1 MTNNLIIITCHC
13 NDSNKLNVLNENID
27 LLKSNGFNIL
37 LISHI
42 SIPFNIQQKVEYYI
56 FDKSNPIIYPPVRT
70 FRFWNTRAHPT
81 DKTKIIKLRS
91 NHPDYGWTVFNQ
103 FIKSSNFALDLNYS
117 YYSFINYDIS
127 LTDQI
132 IKTLKKPTSNFIVS
146 KVVDSNSETRWPSLV
161 FNIIK
166 KNNLIKLINKMSFND
181 YIKKEDN
188 GKGIFHS
195 AEDYWRVIISPFNY
209 ELFNDTIEDKID
221 FGTPFIFNQNIHN
234 DLFRIFFEKSDNPK
248 CLPRLFKQKKY
259 IKLKVNKQI
268 IKLEPIEQIVNLPK
282 NIKNI
287 GFYDYKNNYFD
298 LTDEYNKSDNQYID
312 ILDA

>member
-1 MTNNLIIITCHC
+1 M
-13 NDSNKLNVLNENID
+13 
-27 LLKSNGFNIL
+27 
-37 LISHI
+37 
-42 SIPFNIQQKVEYYI
+42 
-56 FDKSNPIIYPPVRT
+56 
-70 FRFWNTRAHPT
+70 
-81 DKTKIIKLRS
+81 
-91 NHPDYGWTVFNQ
+91 
-103 FIKSSNFALDLNYS
+103 
-117 YYSFINYDIS
+117 
-127 LTDQI
+127 
-132 IKTLKKPTSNFIVS
+132 
-146 KVVDSNSETRWPSLV
+146 
-161 FNIIK
+161 
-166 KNNLIKLINKMSFND
+166 
-181 YIKKEDN
+181 
-188 GKGIFHS
+188 
-195 AEDYWRVIISPFNY
+195 
-209 ELFNDTIEDKID
+209 FNDTIEDKID